1 MRFLLDENLSP
12 RIGAPL
18 IDAGHDV
25 LHVRDCGLAGATDV
39 RVLAY
44 GVKDDRVVVTADR
57 ADFGRELASSGEKHP
72 SVLLLRQVA
81 DVARASDVARLILAN
96 LTTEVAGALEV
107 GAFVVLSPTAVRI
120 RFLPI
125 R

>member
-12 RIGAPL
+12 KICPL
-18 IDAGHDV
+18 LAAAGHDAV
-25 LHVRDCGLAGATDV
+25 HVRDCGLGGATDV
-39 RVLAY
+39 VVLTESARQQ
-44 GVKDDRVVVTADR
+44 RVVITADR
-57 ADFGRELASSGEKHP
+57 ADFGRELAESGDNQP
-72 SVLLLRQVA
+72 SVLLLRQL
-81 DVARASDVARLILAN
+81 ARVVRAEDVARLVLAN
-96 LTTEVAGALEV
+96 LTMEVIDALDA